1 MSLEYRK
8 GDRVLSIE
16 QDIDPVDPRDWDN
29 LGTMVCFHKR
39 YNLGDKNDLD
49 LDDFN
54 SWEELEEYL
63 MEEEG
68 AVVMLSLR
76 LYDHSG
82 ISMSTSTRYPYN
94 CPWDSGWIGLIYR
107 TQEKLNETGTD
118 KKTAEDILEAEVKT
132 YDQYLRGDIYGFTLY
147 EVKKCDLG
155 YEHREIIDSCWGFY
169 GSDFKDNG
177 LLDHAGIKD
186 LEDWEEL

>member
-1 MSLEYRK
+1 
-8 GDRVLSIE
+8 
-16 QDIDPVDPRDWDN
+16 
-29 LGTMVCFHKR
+29 
-39 YNLGDKNDLD
+39 
-49 LDDFN
+49 
-54 SWEELEEYL
+54 
-63 MEEEG
+63 
-68 AVVMLSLR
+68 MLSLR

-94 CPWDSGWIGLIYR
+94 CPWDSGWIGLIYV

-186 LEDWEEL
+186 LEDWEEVIK